1 MATVRAIYRN
11 GQLKLLEPVEL
22 QDGDEV
28 ELLIMPLI
36 DDDINTDTDTTK
48 KPRILGMHP
57 GAITMSDDFDD
68 PLPDEFWLSDS
79 DDELLT

>member
-1 MATVRAIYRN
+1 MATVRAIYKN

-28 ELLIMPLI
+28 ELLIMPL
-36 DDDINTDTDTTK
+36 TDSSIEQAEDSEK
-48 KPRILGMHP
+48 KPRIPGMHE
-57 GAITMSDDFDD
+57 GAFTVSDDFDD

-79 DDELLT
+79 DDELLS

>member
-1 MATVRAIYRN
+1 MATVRAIYKN

-28 ELLIMPLI
+28 ELLIMPLV
-36 DDDINTDTDTTK
+36 DNSVEQTAASGK

-57 GAITMSDDFDD
+57 GAITISDDFDD

-79 DDELLT
+79 DDELLS